1 MLALAA
7 WPSAPIGIG
16 RSAASDDAKRLGDY
30 DAGARAFVPSR
41 ASRRAPTPQKNPAAR
56 DHCGRAQ
63 VPPSMPTPNQGHGA
77 QFSSIRSRSALCT
90 EVHRADVCTAYPQ
103 AGCDRSATKHPYKHS
118 HGLHAGPNAGRMD
131 HCIWLGCDWSLDR
144 CRIWAEEIIAACAT
158 STASPQ
164 PSRDHRAVPRR
175 QPRQPRTDAG
185 RVSQLSA
192 PVICSAGEA

>member
-63 VPPSMPTPNQGHGA
+63 VPPSMPTPTKVMEPDSLA
-77 QFSSIRSRSALCT
+77 FEADRLCAPRCT
-90 EVHRADVCTAYPQ
+90 EPMFARLIHKLAATDRRRNIRTSTATAYTPV
-103 AGCDRSATKHPYKHS
+103 PIV
-118 HGLHAGPNAGRMD
+118 GRMD

-144 CRIWAEEIIAACAT
+144 CRIWVEEIIAACAT
-158 STASPQ
+158 STASP
-164 PSRDHRAVPRR
+164 PAKPRSSR
-175 QPRQPRTDAG
+175 
-185 RVSQLSA
+185 
-192 PVICSAGEA
+192 CSASSTSATCTMPGVFLNYRLR